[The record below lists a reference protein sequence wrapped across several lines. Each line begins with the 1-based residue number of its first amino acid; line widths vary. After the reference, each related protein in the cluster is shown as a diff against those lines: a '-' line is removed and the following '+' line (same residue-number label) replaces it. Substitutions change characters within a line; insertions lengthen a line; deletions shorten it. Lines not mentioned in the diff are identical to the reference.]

1 MLLYMKS
8 LYLRITLILFSLLA
22 IDSISAQELT
32 QREKEALQIRVKN
45 KVDEYQ
51 FYLAQLAN
59 KRSTS
64 AEVKNNAYNLAI
76 KLFIGECE
84 NYTIHEPYTEYGMEK
99 YREVSKP
106 AVRMEISSK
115 YRSTKSRTLMKRY
128 LNNLRNNQV
137 YDQIEITDA
146 DIVRVDNIYKVGDHY
161 ECMAYFCQKYV
172 GYRDNRV
179 IYSDITTKKVRVY
192 IQAIQV
198 PKSDGSTETIW
209 NALLGDIYVI
219 ETKPA

>member
-1 MLLYMKS
+1 MMKS
-8 LYLRITLILFSLLA
+8 RLFNVLLVASLLFA
-22 IDSISAQELT
+22 MNDTLFAQMLT
-32 QREKEALQIRVKN
+32 PEQKEALQVRVKN

-51 FYLAQLAN
+51 FYLAQLGN
-59 KRSTS
+59 KRSTN
-64 AEVKNNAYNLAI
+64 AEVKANAYNLAI

-84 NYTIHEPYTEYGMEK
+84 NYEIYEPDMGYSIT
-99 YREVSKP
+99 KP
-106 AVRMEISSK
+106 AVRMEVSSK
-115 YRSTKSRTLMKRY
+115 YRSTKSRVLMKKY
-128 LNNLRNNQV
+128 LNNLRNNTS

-146 DIVRVDNIYKVGDHY
+146 DVVRVDNIYKVGDHY

-179 IYSDITTKKVRVY
+179 VYSDVTTKKVRVY
-192 IQAIQV
+192 IEAIEI

-219 ETKPA
+219 STRPA

>member
-1 MLLYMKS
+1 MERHIRL
-8 LYLRITLILFSLLA
+8 ITLLFVIFLST
-22 IDSISAQELT
+22 SAYSQQLT
-32 QREKEALQIRVKN
+32 HAEKESLQTRVKN

-51 FYLAQLAN
+51 FYLQQLAD

-64 AEVKNNAYNLAI
+64 AVVKDNAYTLAL

-84 NYTIHEPYTEYGMEK
+84 NYSIYEPDLGRNVT
-99 YREVSKP
+99 KP
-106 AVRMEISSK
+106 AVRMEVSSK
-115 YRSTKSRTLMKRY
+115 YRLTKSRVLMKKY
-128 LNNLRNNQV
+128 LNNLRNNTS

-146 DIVRVDNIYKVGDHY
+146 DVVRVDNIYKVGDHY

-179 IYSDITTKKVRVY
+179 VYSDVTTKKVRVY
-192 IQAIQV
+192 IEAIEI

-219 ETKPA
+219 STRPA

>member
-1 MLLYMKS
+1 MNK
-8 LYLRITLILFSLLA
+8 YLTYIKFVIFLFVLFV
-22 IDSISAQELT
+22 SIPIFPQQLT
-32 QREKEALQIRVKN
+32 QAEKESLQARVKN

-51 FYLAQLAN
+51 FYLQQLAD

-64 AEVKNNAYNLAI
+64 EEVKNNAYSLAL
-76 KLFIGECE
+76 KLFVGECE
-84 NYTIHEPYTEYGMEK
+84 NYSIYDPDLGRNVTK
-99 YREVSKP
+99 S

-115 YRSTKSRTLMKRY
+115 YRSTKSRVLMKRY
-128 LNNLRNNQV
+128 LNNLRNNQT

-161 ECMAYFCQKYV
+161 ECMAYFCQKYI
-172 GYRDNRV
+172 GYRDRRI

-192 IQAIQV
+192 IQAIQI
-198 PKSDGSTETIW
+198 PKANGSIETIW

-219 ETKPA
+219 ETKAI

>member
-1 MLLYMKS
+1 MNK
-8 LYLRITLILFSLLA
+8 YLTYIKFVFFLFVLFV
-22 IDSISAQELT
+22 SIPIFPQQLT
-32 QREKEALQIRVKN
+32 QAEKESLQARVKN

-51 FYLAQLAN
+51 FYLQQLAD

-64 AEVKNNAYNLAI
+64 EEVKNNAYSLAL
-76 KLFIGECE
+76 KLFVGECE
-84 NYTIHEPYTEYGMEK
+84 NYSIYDPDLGRNVTK
-99 YREVSKP
+99 S

-115 YRSTKSRTLMKRY
+115 YRSTKSRVLMKRY
-128 LNNLRNNQV
+128 LNNLRNNQT

-161 ECMAYFCQKYV
+161 ECMAYFCQKYI
-172 GYRDNRV
+172 GYRDRRI

-192 IQAIQV
+192 IQAIQI
-198 PKSDGSTETIW
+198 PKANGSIETIW

-219 ETKPA
+219 ETKAI

>member
-1 MLLYMKS
+1 MMKS
-8 LYLRITLILFSLLA
+8 RLFNVLLVASLLFA
-22 IDSISAQELT
+22 MNDTLFAQMLT
-32 QREKEALQIRVKN
+32 PEQKEALQVRVKN

-51 FYLAQLAN
+51 FYLAQLGN
-59 KRSTS
+59 KRSTN
-64 AEVKNNAYNLAI
+64 AEVKANAYNLAI

-84 NYTIHEPYTEYGMEK
+84 NYEIYEPDMGYSIT
-99 YREVSKP
+99 KP
-106 AVRMEISSK
+106 AVRMEVSSK
-115 YRSTKSRTLMKRY
+115 YRSTTSRVLMKKY
-128 LNNLRNNQV
+128 LNNLRNNTS

-146 DIVRVDNIYKVGDHY
+146 DVVRVDNIYKVGDHY

-179 IYSDITTKKVRVY
+179 VYSDVTTKKVRVY
-192 IQAIQV
+192 IEAIEI

-219 ETKPA
+219 STRPA

>member
-1 MLLYMKS
+1 MKKYLAYTKLTILL
-8 LYLRITLILFSLLA
+8 LTLFASIPVFS
-22 IDSISAQELT
+22 QQLT
-32 QREKEALQIRVKN
+32 QAEKESLQARVKN

-51 FYLAQLAN
+51 FYLQQLAD

-64 AEVKNNAYNLAI
+64 AEVKDNAYSLAL
-76 KLFIGECE
+76 KLFVGECE
-84 NYTIHEPYTEYGMEK
+84 NYSIYDPDLGRNVTK
-99 YREVSKP
+99 S

-115 YRSTKSRTLMKRY
+115 YRSTKSRVLMKRY
-128 LNNLRNNQV
+128 LNNLRNNQT

-161 ECMAYFCQKYV
+161 ECMAYFCQKYI
-172 GYRDNRV
+172 GYRDRRI

-192 IQAIQV
+192 IQAIQI
-198 PKSDGSTETIW
+198 PKADGSTETIW

-219 ETKPA
+219 ETKPI

>member
-1 MLLYMKS
+1 MKTFTS
-8 LYLRITLILFSLLA
+8 RIILASVMMFTA
-22 IDSISAQELT
+22 WGMIHAQGLT
-32 QREKEALQIRVKN
+32 QQQKEALQVRVKN

-64 AEVKNNAYNLAI
+64 TEVKNNAYSLAL
-76 KLFIGECE
+76 KLFVGECE
-84 NYTIHEPYTEYGMEK
+84 NYNIYEPDLGY
-99 YREVSKP
+99 EVTKP

-115 YRSTKSRTLMKRY
+115 YRSTKSRVLMKRY
-128 LNNLRNNQV
+128 LNNLRNNQI

-161 ECMAYFCQKYV
+161 ECMAYFCQKYI
-172 GYRDNRV
+172 GYRDRRI
-179 IYSDITTKKVRVY
+179 IYSDVTTKKVRIY
-192 IQAIQV
+192 IQAIEI

-219 ETKPA
+219 STKSI

>member
-1 MLLYMKS
+1 MKS
-8 LYLRITLILFSLLA
+8 RLFNVLLVASLLFA
-22 IDSISAQELT
+22 MNDTLFAQMLT
-32 QREKEALQIRVKN
+32 PEQKEALQVRVKN

-51 FYLAQLAN
+51 FYLAQLGN
-59 KRSTS
+59 KRSTN
-64 AEVKNNAYNLAI
+64 AEVKANAYNLAI

-84 NYTIHEPYTEYGMEK
+84 NYEIYEPDMGYSIT
-99 YREVSKP
+99 KP
-106 AVRMEISSK
+106 AVRMEVSSK
-115 YRSTKSRTLMKRY
+115 YRSTKSRVLMKKY
-128 LNNLRNNQV
+128 LNNLRNNTS

-146 DIVRVDNIYKVGDHY
+146 DVVRVDNIYKVGDHY

-179 IYSDITTKKVRVY
+179 VYSDVTTKKVRVY
-192 IQAIQV
+192 IEAIEI

-219 ETKPA
+219 STRPA

>member
-1 MLLYMKS
+1 MKS
-8 LYLRITLILFSLLA
+8 RLFNVLLVASLLFA
-22 IDSISAQELT
+22 MNDTLFAQMLT
-32 QREKEALQIRVKN
+32 PEQKEALQVRVKN

-51 FYLAQLAN
+51 FYLAQLGN
-59 KRSTS
+59 KRSTN
-64 AEVKNNAYNLAI
+64 AEVKANAYNLAI

-84 NYTIHEPYTEYGMEK
+84 NYEIYEPDMGYSIT
-99 YREVSKP
+99 KP
-106 AVRMEISSK
+106 AVRMEVSSK
-115 YRSTKSRTLMKRY
+115 FRSTKSRVLMKKY
-128 LNNLRNNQV
+128 LNNLRNNTS

-146 DIVRVDNIYKVGDHY
+146 DVVRVDNIYKVGDHY

-179 IYSDITTKKVRVY
+179 VYSDVTTKKVRVY
-192 IQAIQV
+192 IEAIEI

-219 ETKPA
+219 STRPA

>member
-1 MLLYMKS
+1 MRRFAV
-8 LYLRITLILFSLLA
+8 RIIFASIILFTGGEMIYS
-22 IDSISAQELT
+22 QELT
-32 QREKEALQIRVKN
+32 REQKEALQVRVKN

-64 AEVKNNAYNLAI
+64 MNVKNNAYNLAI
-76 KLFIGECE
+76 KLFVGECE
-84 NYTIHEPYTEYGMEK
+84 NYTIYDPDLGYNVTK
-99 YREVSKP
+99 S

-115 YRSTKSRTLMKRY
+115 YRSTKSRVLMKRY
-128 LNNLRNNQV
+128 LNNLRNNQT

-161 ECMAYFCQKYV
+161 ECMAYFCQKYI
-172 GYRDNRV
+172 GYRDQRI
-179 IYSDITTKKVRVY
+179 IYSDVTTKKVHIY
-192 IQAIQV
+192 IQAIEI
-198 PKSDGSTETIW
+198 PKSDGSIETIW

-219 ETKPA
+219 STKSI